1 MLRLLGRGCPRRWA
15 SCAVLACLVCL
26 SVDGARKSR
35 RSTFGIDHVF
45 DAHGDSMQRSSLL
58 WGDPIETA
66 SLFEHEIAIQIR
78 PGSCMVVAGVDTGQQ
93 STGVFLDGELVGADL
108 LEGLEG
114 G

>member
-1 MLRLLGRGCPRRWA
+1 
-15 SCAVLACLVCL
+15 
-26 SVDGARKSR
+26 
-35 RSTFGIDHVF
+35 
-45 DAHGDSMQRSSLL
+45 MQRSSLL

-93 STGVFLDGELVGADL
+93 STSIFLDGELVGADL